1 MNVQECKVL
10 LRKVGLKST
19 VTRIAVLQQ
28 LCSEDRPLSH
38 SDLVQVLEQ
47 VGDQA
52 TIYRTLIS
60 FVDKGVARVASTA
73 SGIVRYELIQEG
85 ESAHT
90 VHPHFVCQ
98 DCGIV
103 ACLPITTVVS
113 ISESSWSRRLQES
126 KLQFV
131 GICAECDPLIGYRI
145 IGHGI

>member
-1 MNVQECKVL
+1 MNVQKCKAL

-19 VTRIAVLQQ
+19 TTRIAVLQEMWAQ
-28 LCSEDRPLSH
+28 DRPMSH
-38 SDLVQVLEQ
+38 SNLVQSLKQ

-103 ACLPITTVVS
+103 ACLPITTMVS
-113 ISESSWSRRLQES
+113 ISDPSWSHRLQGA

-131 GICAECDPLIGYRI
+131 GICVECDPLIGHTI
-145 IGHGI
+145 